1 MIPEKERG
9 CVKRISGT
17 AICWALSVLL
27 FLGFVIDTIWD
38 YRSYNST
45 MNSAPFSLWIN
56 VNLIIFVVPAVI
68 ALIVGFVIKKK
79 KQ

>member
-1 MIPEKERG
+1 MISEKERG
-9 CVKRISGT
+9 RVKRINGT
-17 AICWALSVLL
+17 VICWALSVLL
-27 FLGFVIDTIWD
+27 FFGFVIDTIWD
-38 YRSYNST
+38 YHSYNSA

-56 VNLIIFVVPAVI
+56 VNVIAFVVPAVI